1 MAYYPG
7 DIPSEDLVI
16 EPARNGLAIDLTP
29 FNDVEVDLY
38 DPTGT
43 IVSSSGFTGII
54 DVDQVVI
61 EWPSEAVL
69 TEPGVYEL
77 RITLVHTPATVRER
91 LAPLYIVVQDESDG
105 WHTHDSARAQWSDA
119 PADDRTLYELL
130 HVARHAVVEYAPAL
144 AEGEAIPL
152 NYVNAQLMQAR
163 NVWNSSRV
171 DSSGELGDDTFT
183 SKPFPLDWEVKQI
196 LRPKRGIPWVA

>member
-29 FNDVEVDLY
+29 FSAVEVALY
-38 DPTGT
+38 DPTGA
-43 IVSSSGFTGII
+43 IVSSSGFTGTI
-54 DVDQVVI
+54 DEDSIVI
-61 EWPSEAVL
+61 EWPTEAVL
-69 TEPGVYEL
+69 TDPGVYEL
-77 RITLVHTPATVRER
+77 RITLLDDPETVRER
-91 LAPLYIVVQDESDG
+91 LAPLYIVVQDETDG
-105 WHTHDSARAQWSDA
+105 WHTHDSARAQWADA
-119 PADDRTLYELL
+119 PADDRALYELL

-144 AEGEAIPL
+144 ADGEAIPL

-163 NVWNSSRV
+163 NILNAARV
-171 DSSGELGDDTFT
+171 DSGGELGDGTFT